1 MEKKFCWEELR
12 YTKSTDSDV
21 RNASGFLIF
30 QFIRRVLRVLLLKNS
45 STKSRLS
52 IMENILKGKKSSG
65 EGKKHKKQPHD
76 TSNCEGCLEE
86 VCISAKGRESFTD
99 SKPIETDRIFNTDAP
114 LKIIWTLEIYG
125 EIFTS

>member
-45 STKSRLS
+45 STKSCLS
-52 IMENILKGKKSSG
+52 IMENTLKGKKSSG
-65 EGKKHKKQPHD
+65 EGKNIR
-76 TSNCEGCLEE
+76 SNLMIQ
-86 VCISAKGRESFTD
+86 VTVKAVWR
-99 SKPIETDRIFNTDAP
+99 RYAYL
-114 LKIIWTLEIYG
+114 LKDENHSLTQNQ
-125 EIFTS
+125 